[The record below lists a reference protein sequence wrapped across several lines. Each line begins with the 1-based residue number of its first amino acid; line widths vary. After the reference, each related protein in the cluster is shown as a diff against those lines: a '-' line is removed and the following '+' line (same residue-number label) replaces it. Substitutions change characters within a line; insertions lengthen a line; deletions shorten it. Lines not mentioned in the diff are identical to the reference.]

1 MRQVTKFLLLHNNQL
16 FSLCNHLFF
25 QLHDVSDSDFLTDAE
40 TICDA
45 VCLVYDV
52 SNPKSFEYCA
62 RIFKVCRVYIYKP
75 LHLYFFSLTK
85 YQYQLPDLYTGSSA

>member
-1 MRQVTKFLLLHNNQL
+1 MAKL
-16 FSLCNHLFF
+16 FLFF
-25 QLHDVSDSDFLTDAE
+25 QLHDVSDSEFLTDAE

-62 RIFKVCRVYIYKP
+62 RIFKVCV
-75 LHLYFFSLTK
+75 FFS
-85 YQYQLPDLYTGSSA
+85 YMCMYVFSY

>member
-1 MRQVTKFLLLHNNQL
+1 MTKL
-16 FSLCNHLFF
+16 FSLSDHLFF
-25 QLHDVSDSDFLTDAE
+25 KLHDVSDSEFLTDDE

-62 RIFKVCRVYIYKP
+62 RIFKVCIVYIDS
-75 LHLYFFSLTK
+75 LYFYLSFHW
-85 YQYQLPDLYTGSSA
+85 QNIQCQLLVLYTSSSV

>member
-1 MRQVTKFLLLHNNQL
+1 MAKL
-16 FSLCNHLFF
+16 FLFF
-25 QLHDVSDSDFLTDAE
+25 QLHDVSDSEFLTDAE

-62 RIFKVCRVYIYKP
+62 RIFKVCV
-75 LHLYFFSLTK
+75 FFS
-85 YQYQLPDLYTGSSA
+85 YMYVFSY

>member
-1 MRQVTKFLLLHNNQL
+1 MAKF
-16 FSLCNHLFF
+16 FLFF
-25 QLHDVSDSDFLTDAE
+25 QLHDVSDSEFLTDAE

-62 RIFKVCRVYIYKP
+62 RIFKVCVFFHICVYVCILILKVYK
-75 LHLYFFSLTK
+75 LKKSSLMSIHF
-85 YQYQLPDLYTGSSA
+85 QLLVPYAMF